1 MEIPHVSNYNY
12 QTALWAF
19 LLYYKYK
26 QHSCSNISSVTIFY
40 IFVILSWSFP
50 VCPHL
55 LKSVVTESSHN
66 IPIRSSWMHN
76 ITERLLPNVPW
87 IIPFNKFQNHNGLGS
102 ASRLQVFLL
111 YFCLVGSFITNKCYL
126 TLETNICVN
135 VTLILLLTFQK
146 SGKISKC

>member
-1 MEIPHVSNYNY
+1 MIRLPCGLFSSI
-12 QTALWAF
+12 T
-19 LLYYKYK
+19 
-26 QHSCSNISSVTIFY
+26 SISSTVVQTFPQLLFSIPLY
-40 IFVILSWSFP
+40 IFLILSWSFP

-66 IPIRSSWMHN
+66 ILIRSSWMHN

-146 SGKISKC
+146 NGKISKC